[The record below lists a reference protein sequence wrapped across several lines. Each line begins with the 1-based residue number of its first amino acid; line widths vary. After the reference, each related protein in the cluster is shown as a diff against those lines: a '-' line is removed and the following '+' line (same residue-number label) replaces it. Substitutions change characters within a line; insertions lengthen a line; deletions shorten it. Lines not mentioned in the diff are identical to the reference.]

1 MNSRI
6 LRQCKKSLANG
17 KKVERDIKL
26 SLSDRCQLRTLTKR
40 IRKDGSIDNIS
51 FEEYVLLCKKMKI
64 DSKLII
70 RTNYS
75 TKINSVLNFN
85 SYTLKQILYQCVN
98 DIIENKDEMYYPK
111 VDFDN
116 MVHMLELSNII
127 LFESFM
133 SYCTSLKIKVEVE

>member
-40 IRKDGSIDNIS
+40 IRKDGSIDSIS

-116 MVHMLELSNII
+116 VVHMLELSNII

>member
-6 LRQCKKSLANG
+6 LRQCKKSLAYG

-40 IRKDGSIDNIS
+40 MRKDGNIDSIS

-116 MVHMLELSNII
+116 VVHMLELSNII